1 MSNLMRVAAL
11 AALLVLPFAA
21 RAEEAPQAAAPAE
34 AAMPCPN
41 AGKEGCCGGA
51 AGCAQMQAQGAAGEA
66 GGCPCQKA
74 RAAAAKA
81 AAEADA
87 AKQKAAQP

>member
-1 MSNLMRVAAL
+1 MSNLVRVEAL
-11 AALLVLPFAA
+11 AALLVLPCTAFAESA
-21 RAEEAPQAAAPAE
+21 AQPAAPAQ

-51 AGCAQMQAQGAAGEA
+51 AGCTEMQANAAAGEE

-87 AKQKAAQP
+87 AKAKAAQ